1 VRTRSS
7 TQARSHAQKFFV
19 KLQRRNEKLEDYLQS
34 YDLDLMRL
42 RMINPDADYEDTDSL
57 NQSNVSKKREKKG
70 NLKQATSALN
80 IIVTE
85 NPPTISPVKQKS
97 VPLVVDK
104 ISQQRSDSSLRI
116 QTKVENLPTASTPQS
131 GQKRFFTE

>member
-1 VRTRSS
+1 MRTRSS

-34 YDLDLMRL
+34 YDLDLMRQ

-57 NQSNVSKKREKKG
+57 NQSSVSKKREKKG

-116 QTKVENLPTASTPQS
+116 QTQVENLPTASTPQS

>member
-1 VRTRSS
+1 
-7 TQARSHAQKFFV
+7 
-19 KLQRRNEKLEDYLQS
+19 
-34 YDLDLMRL
+34 MRQ

-57 NQSNVSKKREKKG
+57 NQSSVSKKREKKG
-70 NLKQATSALN
+70 NLKQVTSALN

>member
-1 VRTRSS
+1 MRTRSS

-34 YDLDLMRL
+34 YDLDLMRQ

-57 NQSNVSKKREKKG
+57 NQSSVSKKREKKG

-116 QTKVENLPTASTPQS
+116 QTKVENFPTASTPQS

>member
-1 VRTRSS
+1 
-7 TQARSHAQKFFV
+7 
-19 KLQRRNEKLEDYLQS
+19 
-34 YDLDLMRL
+34 MRQ

-57 NQSNVSKKREKKG
+57 NQSSVSKKREKKG

-131 GQKRFFTE
+131 AQKRFFTE

>member
-1 VRTRSS
+1 
-7 TQARSHAQKFFV
+7 
-19 KLQRRNEKLEDYLQS
+19 
-34 YDLDLMRL
+34 
-42 RMINPDADYEDTDSL
+42 MINPDADYEDTDSL
-57 NQSNVSKKREKKG
+57 NQSSVSKKREKKV

-85 NPPTISPVKQKS
+85 NPPIISPVKQKS

-116 QTKVENLPTASTPQS
+116 
-131 GQKRFFTE
+131 

>member
-1 VRTRSS
+1 
-7 TQARSHAQKFFV
+7 
-19 KLQRRNEKLEDYLQS
+19 
-34 YDLDLMRL
+34 MRQ

-57 NQSNVSKKREKKG
+57 NQSSVSKKREKKG

-97 VPLVVDK
+97 VPLVAKKFK
-104 ISQQRSDSSLRI
+104 IQKDNKLVRSI
-116 QTKVENLPTASTPQS
+116 ST
-131 GQKRFFTE
+131 